1 MALSD
6 RKVHSVIPK
15 PTTSLV
21 EKIGLDEV
29 NLNITLSDDTKEMVE
44 NMKDTMQS
52 ETRKTRNVLIVLG
65 VLNAL
70 SFFLGKYVV

>member
-1 MALSD
+1 MKYD
-6 RKVHSVIPK
+6 KKVHSVIPK
-15 PTTSLV
+15 PATSLA

-29 NLNITLSDDTKEMVE
+29 KLNITLSDDTKEMVE

-65 VLNAL
+65 ILNAL